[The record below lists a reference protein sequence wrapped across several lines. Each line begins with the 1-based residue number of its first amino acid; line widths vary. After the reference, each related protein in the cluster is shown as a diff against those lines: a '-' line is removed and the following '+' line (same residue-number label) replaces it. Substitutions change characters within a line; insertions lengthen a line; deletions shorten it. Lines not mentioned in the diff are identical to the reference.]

1 MQTAEVRLD
10 LLYLLAG
17 VGLGVLIGGLVGLLF
32 ASKSGRVAWRVLGWA
47 LIVSLLLYFLYTVRG
62 ALLPF
67 VIGGVIALLLNPF
80 VEALCQRGM
89 SRTRAIANVF
99 LLFLLLLLFLSVLL
113 VPAFYAQ
120 ARTLIDTFSQNQN
133 GTLNETIN
141 RWVAEARAVLQEE
154 IPKRQQWIENNQEL
168 LERLGLPTDPKQLPD
183 ALTVNL
189 QKRISAFLTEN
200 ASSYVRNF
208 LNTLLGA
215 LSKVLWII
223 LIPLSAYFF
232 LLDMPAIRKAF
243 LFMVPPAQRPAV
255 DQLMREIGSVFFRY
269 IRGLATAALTYG
281 LASMVFYWLMGA
293 PNPVL
298 LGVLAGV
305 LYPIPYVGAFLIAV
319 SSSVF
324 TLIFGPTHP
333 LFFLIPLAK
342 GWHALA
348 VVLGAM
354 TLNNVFDM
362 LITPRLLGGAVG
374 LRPLASLMAIVIGA
388 SVGGVWGMML
398 AVPVGTTIKIIVE
411 RLLHFF
417 YGEAE
422 FLELPESPSTESP
435 APEPSPPPS
444 EAQVASD

>member
-17 VGLGVLIGGLVGLLF
+17 VGLGVLVGGLVGLLF

-80 VEALCQRGM
+80 VEALCQRGI
-89 SRTRAIANVF
+89 SRSRAIANVF
-99 LLFLLLLLFLSVLL
+99 LLFLLLLLFLSVLI

-154 IPKRQQWIENNQEL
+154 VPKRQQWIENNKEL
-168 LERLGLPTDPKQLPD
+168 LERLGLPTDPKKLPD

-189 QKRISAFLTEN
+189 QKRVSTFLTEN

-281 LASMVFYWLMGA
+281 LTSMVFYWLMGA

-319 SSSVF
+319 SSSAF
-324 TLIFGPTHP
+324 TLIFGPAHP

-354 TLNNVFDM
+354 ALNTLFDM
-362 LITPRLLGGAVG
+362 LVTPRLLGGAVG

-422 FLELPESPSTESP
+422 FLELPEP
-435 APEPSPPPS
+435 ATAEAPVPEPSPPPP
-444 EAQVASD
+444 EAQVVSE